1 MRTPRPAL
9 LPVLAIALLACAT
22 IAACSYSTKRLT
34 AFPSARTIAVVPF
47 ENTGFRR
54 ELEMR
59 LSMAVANEI
68 RARTSL
74 APGLPETADLVLT
87 GSMGADEFA
96 IGLDEN
102 GAVIQKRL
110 QGWLRFEVRDRAS
123 GRVVR
128 RGTVQAVEE
137 FRPGT
142 AGESLAGS
150 ATDEWVRRIAER
162 VVQSLE
168 SGF

>member
-1 MRTPRPAL
+1 MRTRRSSL
-9 LPVLAIALLACAT
+9 LAAGLAALLACAG
-22 IAACSYSTKRLT
+22 CSYSSRRLT
-34 AFPSARTIAVVPF
+34 DFPSARTIAVVPF

-54 ELEMR
+54 DLELR

-74 APGLPETADLVLT
+74 GLATPATADLLLT
-87 GSMGADEFA
+87 GRMSADEFA

-110 QGWLRFEVRDRAS
+110 EGWLQFEVRDRAS
-123 GRVVR
+123 GRVLR
-128 RGTVQAVEE
+128 RATVQATEE

-142 AGESLAGS
+142 AGESLAG
-150 ATDEWVRRIAER
+150 TGTEEWVRRVAER
-162 VVQSLE
+162 VVQGLE